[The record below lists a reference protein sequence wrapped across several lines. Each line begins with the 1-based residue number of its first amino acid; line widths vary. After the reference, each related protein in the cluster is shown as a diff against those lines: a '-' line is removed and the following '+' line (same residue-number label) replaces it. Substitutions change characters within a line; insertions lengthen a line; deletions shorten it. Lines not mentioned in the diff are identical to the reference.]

1 VDLNLR
7 WYSIYNDCLGNGLA
21 DLHDRG
27 MPDGKVRDDRNF
39 RQKRAHA
46 ARLSAP
52 FELPCSTNHIYDLD
66 ASSDRVSTLSV
77 CYERRHCGK
86 KAEPQPINPP
96 RFDRV
101 RPSVGRRGHRTRLR
115 CRSNRAKHAGARS
128 AVNDRRMPHLS
139 GRGERYPSR
148 ACPPHP
154 PYTGMYIDA

>member
-7 WYSIYNDCLGNGLA
+7 WYSMSKDWLGNGLA

-101 RPSVGRRGHRTRLR
+101 RPSVGRWGHR
-115 CRSNRAKHAGARS
+115 AGSGA
-128 AVNDRRMPHLS
+128 NLTEPNMPEHV
-139 GRGERYPSR
+139 PQ
-148 ACPPHP
+148 
-154 PYTGMYIDA
+154 